1 MTFQEVLVCHYIL
14 HRSLFITVFTTL
26 YYNFYFH
33 SYLLLW
39 TEHSDGQ
46 NYVLF
51 TLVSPVLA
59 QCLAELLLF
68 SHSVKS
74 NSFQTH
80 GLQHARLPC
89 PSPVPRACSHS
100 CSSIWWC
107 HPTISSSVI
116 PFSSC
121 LQYFPASGSFLMSWL
136 FASGG
141 WSIGTSAS
149 RSVLPMNI
157 QDWFPLE
164 LSGLISLQS
173 RGLSKVFSNTTVQK
187 HQFFSAHLFLWFNS
201 NIHTWLLEK
210 P

>member
-80 GLQHARLPC
+80 GLQHARLPYPSLSPGVCSNSC
-89 PSPVPRACSHS
+89 PLGSDAIQPSHI
-100 CSSIWWC
+100 CCPLLLLPSI
-107 HPTISSSVI
+107 
-116 PFSSC
+116 
-121 LQYFPASGSFLMSWL
+121 FP
-136 FASGG
+136 
-141 WSIGTSAS
+141 SIRVS
-149 RSVLPMNI
+149 R
-157 QDWFPLE
+157 
-164 LSGLISLQS
+164 QS
-173 RGLSKVFSNTTVQK
+173 
-187 HQFFSAHLFLWFNS
+187 
-201 NIHTWLLEK
+201 
-210 P
+210 

>member
-80 GLQHARLPC
+80 GLQHARLPYPSLSPGVCSNSC
-89 PSPVPRACSHS
+89 PLN
-100 CSSIWWC
+100 WWC

-121 LQYFPASGSFLMSWL
+121 PPSFPASGSFPKGWL
-136 FASGG
+136 FTLGG
-141 WSIGTSAS
+141 QSIGASAS
-149 RSVLPMNI
+149 ASVLPMNI
-157 QDWFPLE
+157 QDWFPL
-164 LSGLISLQS
+164 GLTGWISLQFQ
-173 RGLSKVFSNTTVQK
+173 GLSRVFYYLHDMNWPW
-187 HQFFSAHLFLWFNS
+187 A
-201 NIHTWLLEK
+201 IH
-210 P
+210 

>member
-26 YYNFYFH
+26 YYTFYFH

-74 NSFQTH
+74 NSLQTH
-80 GLQHARLPC
+80 GLQHARLPYPSLSPGVCSNSC
-89 PSPVPRACSHS
+89 PLN
-100 CSSIWWC
+100 WWC

-121 LQYFPASGSFLMSWL
+121 PPSFPASGSFPKGWL
-136 FASGG
+136 FTLGG
-141 WSIGTSAS
+141 QSIGASAPA
-149 RSVLPMNI
+149 SVLPMNI
-157 QDWFPLE
+157 QDWFPL
-164 LSGLISLQS
+164 GLTGWISLQS
-173 RGLSKVFSNTTVQK
+173 KGLSRVLSSTTV
-187 HQFFSAHLFLWFNS
+187 
-201 NIHTWLLEK
+201 
-210 P
+210 

>member
-80 GLQHARLPC
+80 GLQHARLPYPSLSPGVCSNSC
-89 PSPVPRACSHS
+89 PLSWVMPS
-100 CSSIWWC
+100 
-107 HPTISSSVI
+107 ISSSVV
-116 PFSSC
+116 PFSAFNLSQHQGLFQWVSSHQVAKVLDFQ
-121 LQYFPASGSFLMSWL
+121 LQHQSFQLIFRSYFL
-136 FASGG
+136 
-141 WSIGTSAS
+141 
-149 RSVLPMNI
+149 
-157 QDWFPLE
+157 
-164 LSGLISLQS
+164 
-173 RGLSKVFSNTTVQK
+173 
-187 HQFFSAHLFLWFNS
+187 
-201 NIHTWLLEK
+201 
-210 P
+210 